1 MIRIIPTAS
10 TNVKRWGI
18 FYPFKKTIR
27 GFPSNIFSPRHK
39 RRNPSKIRVRVVR
52 WSDGQFFLRRVSN
65 LTQNF
70 NYIYNVIIYIIKDI
84 F

>member
-18 FYPFKKTIR
+18 YYPFEKTIR
-27 GFPSNIFSPRHK
+27 GFPSNIFLLAINAEIPRK
-39 RRNPSKIRVRVVR
+39 YCVRVVR

-70 NYIYNVIIYIIKDI
+70 NYIYNNYYIYN
-84 F
+84 

>member
-39 RRNPSKIRVRVVR
+39 RRNPSKILRSCGQMVR
-52 WSDGQFFLRRVSN
+52 WSVFSTPCSN

-70 NYIYNVIIYIIKDI
+70 NYIYNILYI
-84 F
+84 